1 MKTNII
7 HILLTGIFVGAVA
20 LIATS
25 KSAVDFS
32 VLAEGISYTAVAIMV
47 ALAAVD
53 SRRNTKNYGTR

>member
-7 HILLTGIFVGAVA
+7 QALLTAVFVGAVA

-25 KSAVDFS
+25 KRAVDFS
-32 VLAEGISYTAVAIMV
+32 VLAEGISYTAVVIMI

-53 SRRNTKNYGTR
+53 SRRNDKKHAAR